1 MTTKENPA
9 PRVNAGNRANKIT
22 LAGNPLAMKQAAL
35 PDFAAMFIAYRY
47 RLPLPLAA
55 LVARLVKLA
64 EALS

>member
-9 PRVNAGNRANKIT
+9 PRANARNRANKIT
-22 LAGNPLAMKQAAL
+22 LAGNPLTMKQAAP
-35 PDFAAMFIAYRY
+35 PDFAAMFIAHRF
-47 RLPLPLAA
+47 RLAPSVDA

>member
-9 PRVNAGNRANKIT
+9 PRANAGNRANKIT
-22 LAGNPLAMKQAAL
+22 LAGNPLTMKQAAL
-35 PDFAAMFIAYRY
+35 PDFAAMFIAHLY
-47 RLPLPLAA
+47 RLPQPVAA

>member
-1 MTTKENPA
+1 MTTRENPA
-9 PRVNAGNRANKIT
+9 PRANAGNRANKIT
-22 LAGNPLAMKQAAL
+22 LAGNPLTMKQAAL

-47 RLPLPLAA
+47 RLPLAA

>member
-9 PRVNAGNRANKIT
+9 PRANAGNRANKIT
-22 LAGNPLAMKQAAL
+22 LAGNPLTMKQAAL
-35 PDFAAMFIAYRY
+35 PDFAAMFIAHRY
-47 RLPLPLAA
+47 RPPSPVAA